1 MDIIKTSIVF
11 TKTIRNVARL
21 KEIVT
26 VFAKNGFDEFIN
38 SGITSHIPD
47 FVLPSSRV
55 KIKEELAQKS
65 SRDWPMI
72 IGNRLRKCFEEL
84 GPSFVKLGQLLS
96 TREDLFDES
105 FIDEMKKLRDQAL
118 PIPYETAQ
126 NIIEQSLG
134 IKITDIFAN
143 LNQQPI
149 GKASIGVVF
158 EGTLKDGKE
167 VVVKVKRPGIEK
179 IIETDFSI
187 LAFLISQLE
196 KFSDEI
202 KQLALSKI
210 LVEFE
215 ASLHNELN
223 FNIEALNGKRFQ
235 KIIDKYDNQ
244 EDKLFR
250 IPHVYEEF
258 TGEDVLVLEKIVGIP
273 FSSKADVDKLNEG
286 LENKLQKAI
295 EIFSKMYLHDGYF
308 HADLHGGNMFL
319 LPTGEIGIIDF
330 GSMGNLSRKARH
342 NFVAII
348 YSLLTHNYEN
358 LIYEFLDVAE
368 YSAIPD
374 VDKIIGDIKQE
385 LRPYIGLTAKEINST
400 QLLHK
405 VIRTITKHDM
415 FVPRDWVIVFRSL
428 ITLDGVSKSLK
439 LDCDFF
445 GILESNIK
453 EIIASSFNKDEVI
466 EDGLWAMKD
475 ILSTARLVPR
485 HLKWF
490 IKEWTKEKFAFE
502 VKTSGYEKEI
512 SSINAALLFLSFA
525 ILSAAFMFAGTFSM
539 EVIKLGSILEISFLS
554 WIFWSISL
562 FFLMTGFLVLR
573 RMDK

>member
-65 SRDWPMI
+65 ARDWPMI

-118 PIPYETAQ
+118 PIPFETAK

-134 IKITDIFAN
+134 LKITDIFSN

-158 EGTLKDGKE
+158 EGTLKDGQE

-244 EDKLFR
+244 ENKLFR
-250 IPHVYEEF
+250 IPHVYEEY

-286 LENKLQKAI
+286 LTDKLQKAI

-428 ITLDGVSKSLK
+428 ITLDGVSKSLR

-466 EDGLWAMKD
+466 EDSLWAMKD

-502 VKTSGYEKEI
+502 VKISGHEKEI
-512 SSINAALLFLSFA
+512 VGIYSALLFLSFA
-525 ILSAAFMFAGTFSM
+525 ILSAAFMFAGVLCLDSGK
-539 EVIKLGSILEISFLS
+539 VKALLDISILS
-554 WIFWSISL
+554 WVFWSLSC
-562 FFLMTGFLVLR
+562 FFMITGFMVLR
-573 RMDK
+573 KGEK